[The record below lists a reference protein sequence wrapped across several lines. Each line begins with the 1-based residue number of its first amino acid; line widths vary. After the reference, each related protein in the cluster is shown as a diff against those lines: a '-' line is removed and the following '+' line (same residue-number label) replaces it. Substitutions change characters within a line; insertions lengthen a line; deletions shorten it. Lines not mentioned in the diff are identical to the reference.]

1 MRNTATRTTKTTVD
15 KSGLNQLLTDARC
28 KSAAR
33 ALSLAS
39 RMVNLANHI
48 KTNQLDI
55 NEALELLLQE
65 AKFTAIRSC
74 TNGRRNGFSTT
85 ARAKTANA
93 TSTTRAA
100 VSLRLPFLCEECD
113 APIPEARR
121 IAIPGVTL
129 RDLSANRRA

>member
-1 MRNTATRTTKTTVD
+1 M
-15 KSGLNQLLTDARC
+15 
-28 KSAAR
+28 
-33 ALSLAS
+33 AS

-55 NEALELLLQE
+55 NEALELLRRK
-65 AKFTAIRSC
+65 AKFTAIRLWRC

-100 VSLRLPFLCEECD
+100 VSLRLPAFSV
-113 APIPEARR
+113 RN
-121 IAIPGVTL
+121 VTHQSRKLAVL
-129 RDLSANRRA
+129 RFRA